1 MDDVRNTLLV
11 AREWFGCRN
20 WFDGSGFLQGTG
32 GGRVSFPSWEAD
44 SGSKA
49 ARPLLAGAEQMREE
63 LRPPPK
69 IYRAE
74 NVRQGDIVL
83 RKPWQRVVFLIGLI
97 APFVLLLGWL
107 LSLGFTT

>member
-1 MDDVRNTLLV
+1 
-11 AREWFGCRN
+11 
-20 WFDGSGFLQGTG
+20 
-32 GGRVSFPSWEAD
+32 
-44 SGSKA
+44 
-49 ARPLLAGAEQMREE
+49 MREE